1 MRIRPGA
8 VFDLNAV
15 RLIVTDLDGVWTDGS
30 IWFDDWG
37 NEFKRFSAMDGFGV
51 QLGRKA
57 GLGFAILSGRRSACV
72 VHRAAGLGIGD
83 VVQGSA
89 DKVADLGRICGRFGV
104 KPPETLYV
112 GDDLPD
118 AGALALAGVS
128 VTVPHAPQVIR
139 ALAHATTDAPAGD
152 GALRETVEWVLA
164 GQGRLEALVASFL
177 AAPGET
183 P

>member
-8 VFDLNAV
+8 HFDLNTV

-37 NEFKRFSAMDGFGV
+37 NEFKRFSAMDGFGI

-57 GLGFAILSGRRSACV
+57 GLAFAILSGRCSACV
-72 VHRAAGLGIGD
+72 VHRAAGLGIDD
-83 VVQGSA
+83 VVQGSG
-89 DKVADLGRICGRFGV
+89 DKVADLDRICGRFGV
-104 KPPETLYV
+104 KPDQTLYM

-118 AGALALAGVS
+118 AGAMARAGVS
-128 VTVPHAPQVIR
+128 VTVPHAPEALR
-139 ALAHATTDAPAGD
+139 ALAHAVTDAPAGD
-152 GALRETVEWVLA
+152 GALREMVEWVLA
-164 GQGRLEALVASFL
+164 GQGRLDALVSSFL
-177 AAPGET
+177 AAPGDT